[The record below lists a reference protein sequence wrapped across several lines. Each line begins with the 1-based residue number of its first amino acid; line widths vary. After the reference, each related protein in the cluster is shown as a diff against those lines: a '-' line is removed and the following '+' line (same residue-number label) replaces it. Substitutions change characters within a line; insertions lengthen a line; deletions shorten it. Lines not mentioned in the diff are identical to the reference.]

1 MIIFFDTSIRK
12 WVVSDFGLEAVDVDL
27 FKARDILLQMEKHND
42 LHKVVLSLLG
52 RPQARI

>member
-27 FKARDILLQMEKHND
+27 FKARDILLQMRA
-42 LHKVVLSLLG
+42 G
-52 RPQARI
+52 Q